1 MKTFIRKT
9 SKMLKVL
16 NAELTLGDIVV
27 IGNRSENSGRGW
39 FTYLARSD
47 ANRLDRYKDNGS
59 RFEFASYSS
68 GNNIDSPKN
77 YGKVLSENSKG
88 YWVEIL

>member
-9 SKMLKVL
+9 SKMLNVL
-16 NAELTLGDIVV
+16 NAELTIGDIVL
-27 IGNRSENSGRGW
+27 IGNRSENNGRDW
-39 FTYLARSD
+39 FTYLAWSD
-47 ANRLDRYKDNGS
+47 ENRLNRYKDNGS

-68 GNNIDSPKN
+68 GNIICAPKN
-77 YGKVLSENSKG
+77 YGKVLSENLKG

>member
-9 SKMLKVL
+9 SKMLNVL
-16 NAELTLGDIVV
+16 NNELNIGDIVV
-27 IGNRSENSGRGW
+27 IGNRSENSGRDW
-39 FTYLARSD
+39 FTYLALSD
-47 ANRLDRYKDNGS
+47 ENRLDCYKDNGS
-59 RFEFASYSS
+59 RFEFASYSI

-77 YGKVLSENSKG
+77 YGKILSENSKG